1 LTSSTVSEETLAPAE
16 EQFLP
21 GPILLLGAPGV
32 GKGTQAQALVAEF
45 GIPQISTGDILRGNI
60 AKGTALGLKAKGL
73 MSQGL
78 FVEDETVNHMVGIR
92 LSEPDTRNGFILDGF
107 PRTLV
112 QASWLDGFLGSA
124 RPAAEGDSHAGPAK
138 PLPVVAISI
147 NLTYDELL
155 RRITGRRTCPVC
167 KRSYNI
173 YSQPP
178 LKPGICDV
186 EGAALQQRPDDT
198 EAVFAERMRAFE
210 AQTAPVIEHY
220 RRQARFREVDGARAI
235 SEVTASVLAALKEL
249 RKTSVASS

>member
-1 LTSSTVSEETLAPAE
+1 LAPAE
-16 EQFLP
+16 KHFLP

-45 GIPQISTGDILRGNI
+45 GIPQISTGDILRANI
-60 AKGTALGLKAKGL
+60 AKGTPLGLKAKGL

-78 FVEDETVNHMVGIR
+78 FVDDETVNHMVGIR
-92 LSEPDTRNGFILDGF
+92 LSEPDTKNGFILDGF

-112 QASWLDGFLGSA
+112 QASWLDGFLGDG
-124 RPAAEGDSHAGPAK
+124 RYAAPTGSPAGPGSR
-138 PLPVVAISI
+138 LPVVAISI
-147 NLTYDELL
+147 SLSYDDLL

-198 EAVFAERMRAFE
+198 EAVFAERMRAFD
-210 AQTAPVIEHY
+210 AQTAPVIDHY
-220 RRQARFREVDGARAI
+220 RRQGRFREVDGAQGI
-235 SEVTASVLAALKEL
+235 PEVTASVLAALKQL
-249 RKTSVASS
+249 RDTSTPSS